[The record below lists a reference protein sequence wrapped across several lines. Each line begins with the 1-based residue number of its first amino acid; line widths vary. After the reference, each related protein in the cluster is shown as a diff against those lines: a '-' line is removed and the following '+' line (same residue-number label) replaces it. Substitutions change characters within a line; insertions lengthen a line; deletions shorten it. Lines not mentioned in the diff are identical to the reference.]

1 MHMNFL
7 NRNTVYLATLLCT
20 LINCKNEVQTNVAL
34 LNDSKLK
41 DTLEDANKTF
51 INTEKQRITSYVTHH
66 NLTMQATGT
75 GLLYT
80 ITNAT
85 TGTMPVSDSRVTVHY
100 TSSLLDGTLCYTT
113 RQTGAETFRVDHD
126 DVESGLHQGIKL
138 MHQGEKA
145 KFILPAHLA
154 HGLLGDL
161 DKIPPRSAVVYDV
174 ELISVK

>member
-1 MHMNFL
+1 MNFL
-7 NRNTVYLATLLCT
+7 NNTIIYLITLLT
-20 LINCKNEVQTNVAL
+20 VLIGCKNEAQTNVAL

-75 GLLYT
+75 GLLYS

-85 TGTMPVSDSRVTVHY
+85 KGAMPVSNSKVTVHY
-100 TSSLLDGTLCYTT
+100 TSSLLNGTLCYTT

-138 MHQGEKA
+138 MHKGEKA